1 MRQPSA
7 MGTRDVWE
15 MSDDEMPAMAFV
27 VQDSRKRTILETF
40 VFATGSRKS
49 ACEDDQAAMART
61 WFGFRVADYSSD
73 QP

>member
-7 MGTRDVWE
+7 MGTSDVWE

-40 VFATGSRKS
+40 DFATGSRKS
-49 ACEDDQAAMART
+49 AYADYQTAMVRT
-61 WFGFRVADYSSD
+61 LFGFRVADYSSY
-73 QP
+73 